1 MEQLSKNDKRKIG
14 FVIMIFVLGI
24 IWILSNLNKEPVYK
38 GVLLIGPN
46 MERTYYPDAVALM
59 ENGQNENQ
67 IGLKDKSG
75 RIYQKLDKRNYKGY
89 VEVGGE
95 HEFDDWIGTKVIFED
110 ECVDGVDGKEEHE
123 KHLKDA
129 QEFLKKY
136 KKQNP

>member
-110 ECVDGVDGKEEHE
+110 ECVGGKEAHE

>member
-110 ECVDGVDGKEEHE
+110 ECVDGKEAHE